1 MLSDI
6 NHFTGTENLYKHWL
20 GIIYTDGVKYVAE
33 EAGAY
38 WLIDAI
44 ASYYSSTKQ
53 HEFQVWTLTKKQNGE
68 WNLRATDGNDNIIVN
83 QEIEFSDFPIDKIVF
98 YLCDNT
104 LMLTSEY

>member
-6 NHFTGTENLYKHWL
+6 KYFTGSENFYKHWL
-20 GIIYTDGVKYVAE
+20 GIIFTDGVKYVAE

-44 ASYYSSTKQ
+44 ASYYKETKQ
-53 HEFQVWTLTKKQNGE
+53 HEFQAWTLKKKANGE
-68 WNLRATDGNDNIIVN
+68 WNLRATDGNDNVIAN
-83 QEIEFSDFPIDKIVF
+83 QEIEFSDFPIDEIQLF
-98 YLCDNT
+98 LCDNT